1 MNGGI
6 FTKKIIIIIISLI
19 IIGFSILFIF
29 NKKDKKYTKIRVA
42 EVAHSVFYIPWYVA
56 NSNGYFKEEG
66 LDVEIILTPGADK
79 VTSAVLSNDVEIG
92 FCGSEATIYVY
103 NGGEKDY
110 LVNFAELNKKD
121 GSFIVSREKIDNF
134 SLDKLKGK
142 KIIGGRL
149 GGMPEMTLEWTLME
163 NGINLDDVSIDTSIA
178 FASMGGAFIGGEG
191 DYVSLFEP
199 TALEVEK
206 NGYGY
211 VVASLGEL
219 GGNVPYTV
227 FNARKSYIEK
237 NPDVIKKFNKALQ
250 KGLDYTYSHSSKEI
264 AESISTYFPDTS
276 INDLEKIVKRYI
288 DIDSWYKTT
297 YIEEKDFKHVQEI
310 MKNSKQ
316 LDKEVPFD
324 KLVNNKYSKK
334 I

>member
-6 FTKKIIIIIISLI
+6 FTKKIIIIISSLI
-19 IIGFSILFIF
+19 IIGTSIFFIF

-42 EVAHSVFYIPWYVA
+42 EVAHSVFYIPWYIA
-56 NSNGYFKEEG
+56 NSNGYFKDEG

-110 LVNFAELNKKD
+110 LVNFAGLTKRD

-134 SLDKLKGK
+134 SLNDLKGK
-142 KIIGGRL
+142 KIIGGRI
-149 GGMPEMTLEWTLME
+149 GGMPEMTLEWTLKE
-163 NGINLDDVSIDTSIA
+163 NGVDINDVEIDTSIA

-191 DYVSLFEP
+191 DFVSLFEP

-219 GGNVPYTV
+219 GGSVPYTT
-227 FNARKSYIEK
+227 FSARKSYIEN
-237 NPDVIKKFNKALQ
+237 NPDIIKKFVSALQ

-264 AESISTYFPDTS
+264 AESISSYFPDTS
-276 INDLEKIVKRYI
+276 LNDLEKIVKRYI

-297 YIEEKDFKHVQEI
+297 YIEEKDFKHVEEI
-310 MKNSKQ
+310 MKNSNQ
-316 LDKEVPFD
+316 LDKEAPYD
-324 KLVNNKYSKK
+324 KLINNKYSKK
-334 I
+334 

>member
-110 LVNFAELNKKD
+110 LVNFAGLTKKD